1 MGPELYPVTF
11 SPWGGPSDTTFSCDV
26 LRLRLEEAVQP
37 CGRGRGLRLSG
48 AGIPRCTR
56 EGVSS
61 VAAPRPCVYLTA
73 RFRFTQ
79 RRPTRR
85 GARGGGPKR
94 WLPSKGSV
102 GRALGM
108 QGLAAVP
115 RLASTAYMNA
125 ALLHPDSLGGSR
137 SGFLHA
143 GLHVAPSRESLGS
156 GGPVSRGHLCKI
168 NTAPRGAPQPGPQ
181 APLLGGA
188 CPKPCPSALGQVGGP
203 FAWR

>member
-1 MGPELYPVTF
+1 MAV
-11 SPWGGPSDTTFSCDV
+11 GGDSVS
-26 LRLRLEEAVQP
+26 
-37 CGRGRGLRLSG
+37 RGLGFRAVPVRVFVG
-48 AGIPRCTR
+48 
-56 EGVSS
+56 S

-85 GARGGGPKR
+85 GAPGGGPGP